1 LGDIKLA
8 IETTLRL
15 IVIENSANDANA
27 YVKALR
33 ASGVAVREH
42 FIVDKNTVE
51 EKISDHQPD
60 LILIS
65 PANSYVAVAELPP
78 LLEKIGS
85 HASIV
90 VMCAEKTE
98 MSVAKAIEAGARDR
112 VMKADIEH
120 LQAVARRELAYVTLA
135 NRHASLDKLYRESE
149 ARCQILMENSRDA
162 IAYVHQGMH
171 VYANKAYLEMF
182 GFNSFDDIEG
192 LPIMDMVAPEKQE
205 EFKQF
210 LRATQKDK
218 KAAFET
224 QLIDVKHEPFVG
236 RMEFSEASIEGE
248 PCTQILIRQNV
259 GDTSALEAQ
268 INQLSRLDPLTS
280 LLNRQAFLEEFGKAL
295 TNVSKKNKR
304 YSLFQVGIDDF
315 KTIQN
320 TVGLVG
326 SDQVIAEIAGL
337 IKGSLE
343 ATDLAGRY
351 EGSKYLVLS
360 EASVDKVILAR
371 AGVLIKAIDKHIC
384 QVGDKSI
391 SIRSHIGIS
400 LIDDDSLD
408 VNEVMARAEKA
419 LTEASSPENKTRIH
433 LYQPKEGE
441 MTQKQI
447 DAAWIKRLKEAMDN
461 ERFHLLFQPIIQLDS
476 SETERYEVFME
487 MVDEKGGRVPTG
499 DFMPAAERTKMSKIL
514 DRWVITKA
522 TQHLVTRLK
531 TNPNTA
537 FFIKLTGGSLEDM
550 ELFRWISE
558 KLKAA
563 NIPKWRVIFEVKEDA
578 VVSHLKQAQAFA
590 TLLKTIQCGF
600 AIDDFG
606 KGPDPFKLVELVPA
620 QYLKFD
626 KNFTTDL
633 SKNQQN
639 QNTLREI
646 TEKAKEL
653 KKHTIIQH
661 VEDAATLSVLWTIGA
676 NFTQGNFFQGPTK
689 QMDYDFSAGGL

>member
-1 LGDIKLA
+1 LA

-15 IVIENSANDANA
+15 IVIEDSANDANA

-33 ASGVAVREH
+33 TSGVAVREH
-42 FIVDKNTVE
+42 FIVDKDTVE
-51 EKISDHQPD
+51 QKINDHQPD
-60 LILIS
+60 LILVS
-65 PANSYVAVAELPP
+65 PANKYVTVAELSPI
-78 LLEKIGS
+78 LEKIGS
-85 HASIV
+85 KASIV
-90 VMCAEKTE
+90 VMCADKSE
-98 MSVAKAIEAGARDR
+98 MSIAKAIEAGARDR
-112 VMKADIEH
+112 VLKADIEH
-120 LQAVARRELAYVTLA
+120 LQAVAKRELAYVGLA
-135 NRHASLDKLYRESE
+135 NRHSSLDRLYRESE
-149 ARCQILMENSRDA
+149 SRCQILMENSRDA
-162 IAYVHQGMH
+162 IAYVHQGAH

-182 GFNSFDDIEG
+182 GLNSFDDIEG

-210 LRATQKDK
+210 LRGLNTQKGK
-218 KAAFET
+218 KAALET
-224 QLIDVKHEPFVG
+224 QLMDVKHEAFVG

-268 INQLSRLDPLTS
+268 INQLSRLDPLTA

-295 TNVSKKNKR
+295 TNVSKKNKH
-304 YSLFQVGIDDF
+304 YSLFQIGIDDF

-337 IKGSLE
+337 IKGNLE
-343 ATDLAGRY
+343 TSDLAGRY

-360 EASVDKVILAR
+360 EASAEKTILSRSSAF
-371 AGVLIKAIDKHIC
+371 IKAIDKHIC

-391 SIRSHIGIS
+391 NIRAHIGIS

-419 LTEASSPENKTRIH
+419 LSDASSPENKTRIH
-433 LYQPKEGE
+433 IYQPKEGE
-441 MTQKQI
+441 MTQKQV
-447 DAAWIKRLKEAMDN
+447 DASWVKRLKEAMDS
-461 ERFHLLFQPIIQLDS
+461 ERFHLLFQPIIQLDN

-487 MVDEKGGRVPTG
+487 MVNEKSERVPTG

-522 TQHLVTRLK
+522 SQHLVTRLK
-531 TNPNTA
+531 TNPNTV

-558 KLKAA
+558 KFKAA

-639 QNTLREI
+639 QQTLREI

-676 NFTQGNFFQGPTK
+676 NFTQGNFFQGAGK

>member
-1 LGDIKLA
+1 MA

-15 IVIENSANDANA
+15 IIIEDSANDANA
-27 YVKALR
+27 YVKTLR

-42 FIVDKNTVE
+42 FIANKDTVE
-51 EKISDHQPD
+51 QMINDHQPD
-60 LILIS
+60 LILVNPGNSFIS
-65 PANSYVAVAELPP
+65 LSDLPP

-85 HASIV
+85 NASV
-90 VMCAEKTE
+90 VAICGDKNE
-98 MSVAKAIEAGARDR
+98 MSVRKAIESGARDR
-112 VMKADIEH
+112 VLKSDPEH
-120 LQAVARRELAYVTLA
+120 LQAIAKRELAYVALA
-135 NRHASLDKLYRESE
+135 NRHAVLDKLHRESE
-149 ARCQILMENSRDA
+149 ARCQTLMENSRDA

-192 LPIMDMVAPEKQE
+192 LPIMDMVAAEKQE

-210 LRATQKDK
+210 LRSMNAQKDK
-218 KAAFET
+218 KFALET
-224 QLIDVKHEPFVG
+224 QLMDVKHETFVG
-236 RMEFSEASIEGE
+236 RMEFSQASIDGE

-268 INQLSRLDPLTS
+268 INQLSRLDPLTG
-280 LLNRQAFLEEFGKAL
+280 LLNRKAFLEEFAKAL
-295 TNVSKKNKR
+295 SNVSKKNKR
-304 YSLFQVGIDDF
+304 YSLFQIGIDSF
-315 KTIQN
+315 KNIQDM
-320 TVGLVG
+320 VGLVG
-326 SDQVIAEIAGL
+326 SDQVIAEVAGL
-337 IKGSLE
+337 IKKNLDAS
-343 ATDLAGRY
+343 DLAGRY

-360 EASVDKVILAR
+360 EAFAEKAILNR
-371 AGVLIKAIDKHIC
+371 VNTLIKASDQHIC
-384 QVGDKSI
+384 QVGGKSI
-391 SIRSHIGIS
+391 TIKIHIGIS
-400 LIDDDSLD
+400 LMDDDTLD

-419 LTEASSPENKTRIH
+419 LTEASNPDNKIRIH
-433 LYQPKEGE
+433 IYQPKEGE

-447 DAAWIKRLKEAMDN
+447 DSAWVKRLKDSMDN

-487 MVDEKGGRVPTG
+487 MVDEKGNRVPTA

-514 DRWVITKA
+514 DRWVIAKA
-522 TQHLVTRLK
+522 LQSLVKQTESH
-531 TNPNTA
+531 PNTV

-558 KLKAA
+558 KFKAA
-563 NIPKWRVIFEVKEDA
+563 NIQKWRVIFEVKEDA

-590 TLLKTIQCGF
+590 TLLKTIHCGF

-626 KNFTTDL
+626 KNFTNDL

-639 QNTLREI
+639 QQTLREI

-661 VEDAATLSVLWTIGA
+661 IEDAATLSVLWSIGA
-676 NFTQGNFFQGPTK
+676 NFTQGNFFQGPSR

>member
-1 LGDIKLA
+1 MA

-15 IVIENSANDANA
+15 IVIEDSANDANA

-42 FIVDKNTVE
+42 FIADKNTVE
-51 EKISDHQPD
+51 EKINDHQPD

-65 PANSYVAVAELPP
+65 PANAYISVTELSPI
-78 LLEKIGS
+78 LEKIGS
-85 HASIV
+85 HASII
-90 VMCAEKTE
+90 VMCADKNE
-98 MSVAKAIEAGARDR
+98 MSVGKAIEAGARDR
-112 VMKADIEH
+112 VLKTDTEH
-120 LQAVARRELAYVTLA
+120 LRAVAKRELAYVSLA
-135 NRHASLDKLYRESE
+135 NRHAALDRLYRESE
-149 ARCQILMENSRDA
+149 DRCQVLMENSRDA
-162 IAYVHQGMH
+162 IAYVHQGAH

-182 GFNSFDDIEG
+182 GFNNFDDIEG
-192 LPIMDMVAPEKQE
+192 LPIMDLVASEKQE

-210 LRATQKDK
+210 LRGLNTQKGK
-218 KAAFET
+218 KMALET
-224 QLIDVKHEPFVG
+224 QLVDVKHESFIG

-268 INQLSRLDPLTS
+268 INQLSRLDPLTA

-295 TNVSKKNKR
+295 SNVGKKNKR
-304 YSLFQVGIDDF
+304 YSLFQIGIDDF

-326 SDQVIAEIAGL
+326 SDQVIAEVAGL
-337 IKGSLE
+337 IKGNLE
-343 ATDLAGRY
+343 ASDLAGRY
-351 EGSKYLVLS
+351 EGRKYLVLS
-360 EASVDKVILAR
+360 EASAEKVILSR
-371 AGVLIKAIDKHIC
+371 ATTFIKAIDRHIC

-391 SIRSHIGIS
+391 NIRLHIGIS

-408 VNEVMARAEKA
+408 VNEVLARAEKA
-419 LTEASSPENKTRIH
+419 LEEAANPDNKTRIH
-433 LYQPKEGE
+433 IYQPKEGE

-447 DAAWIKRLKEAMDN
+447 DAAWIRRLKEAMDN
-461 ERFHLLFQPIIQLDS
+461 ERFHLLFQPIIQLDN
-476 SETERYEVFME
+476 SEIERYEVFME
-487 MVDEKGGRVPTG
+487 MVDEKGERVPTG
-499 DFMPAAERTKMSKIL
+499 DFMPAAERTRMSKIL
-514 DRWVITKA
+514 DRWVIAKSV
-522 TQHLVTRLK
+522 QHLVKQLQTRP
-531 TNPNTA
+531 TTV

-590 TLLKTIQCGF
+590 TLLKTIHCGF

-639 QNTLREI
+639 QQTLREI